1 MTEKITNGD
10 YVKNGSSLAEIEHI
24 EELLQNAA
32 IALKTQRGSFY
43 PDKNYGSALQ
53 KAEKEIDEMY
63 AAAYAQQALYNL
75 SGITI
80 KSVKIKD
87 DDYEFTVEVNNQER
101 QVLVTA

>member
-10 YVKNGSSLAEIEHI
+10 YVKNGASLAEIEHI

-32 IALKTQRGSFY
+32 IALKTHRGSFY

-53 KAEKEIDEMY
+53 KAGKDTDEMY
-63 AAAYAQQALYNL
+63 AMAYAQQALYNL
-75 SGITI
+75 SGIVI
-80 KSVKIKD
+80 KSVKINNNN
-87 DDYEFTVEVNNQER
+87 YEFTITVNNQER